1 MDINT
6 IVELISNVG
15 FPIVVVGVLFYV
27 IREQA
32 IRYTKTIDELSDTIH
47 GNTKVLAELYTL
59 IKERTNEKK

>member
-6 IVELISNVG
+6 IIDLISSVG
-15 FPIVVVGVLFYV
+15 FPIVVCGILFYV

-47 GNTKVLAELYTL
+47 GNSKVLAELYTL
-59 IKERTNEKK
+59 IKERTNEK